1 MGVIEKYKDKTLY
14 YQIEGFNLKKNIN
27 LKSNHK
33 ELSCFEDKEELML
46 NNKISHLF
54 STRIGWNQENIFESL
69 SQVMEIAEEKIYR
82 AKQVHGTDIL
92 IVDNQNYEDVIKE
105 EKDGLITNIKG
116 IALATYHAD
125 CVPIYFYDS
134 KKEIIGLAHAGWKGT
149 LNNISKSIIDGMV
162 KHFKSSVEDI
172 SVAIGPSIGK
182 CCYEIG
188 HDVEKLFMDKF
199 YKEKSIIEKK
209 DSKLY
214 LDLVEAN
221 KINLIKLGIEEENI
235 FYSGFC
241 TSCNIDSLYSYRKEN
256 GTKKRMLA
264 AISLN

>member
-1 MGVIEKYKDKTLY
+1 MGVIEKYKDSILY

-27 LKSNHK
+27 LNYESK
-33 ELSCFEDKEELML
+33 ETSTVEKETELML
-46 NNKISHLF
+46 NQKMNHVF
-54 STRIGWNQENIFESL
+54 STRIGWNQENIFKSL
-69 SQVMEIAEEKIYR
+69 SEVMEIPEERIYR

-92 IVDNQNYEDVIKE
+92 VIDKQNYKDVMKE

-125 CVPIYFYDS
+125 CVPIYFYDN

-149 LNNISKSIIDGMV
+149 LNNISESIINGMV
-162 KHFKSSVEDI
+162 KDFKSNIEDI

-199 YKEKSIIEKK
+199 SGEKDIIEKRDK
-209 DSKLY
+209 RLY
-214 LDLVEAN
+214 LNLVEVN
-221 KINLIKLGIEEENI
+221 RINLMELGIKEENI
-235 FYSGFC
+235 FYSNFC
-241 TSCNIDSLYSYRKEN
+241 TSCNINSLYSYRKEN
-256 GTKKRMLA
+256 GTKNRMVA